1 MDLLVTNIFSLGAF
15 HVLLVIKN
23 SPASTGDIRDADL
36 IPGLGRF
43 PGGGHGNPLQY
54 YCLETPMDSGA
65 SGLWSDP

>member
-36 IPGLGRF
+36 IPGLEDRG
-43 PGGGHGNPLQY
+43 
-54 YCLETPMDSGA
+54 T
-65 SGLWSDP
+65 